1 MIENTG
7 LERFLEAQERTYAV
21 ALQEIRNGY
30 KESHWMWFIF
40 PQIAG
45 LGMSYMAEYYAIRNL
60 EEARNYL
67 HHPVLGQRLVE
78 ISEALLELE
87 TYDPIEVFGP
97 IDAMK
102 LRSCMTLFEMVNDGD
117 SPVFRL
123 VLEKYS
129 TSSSCFSRC
138 SRKTGDKSQ

>member
-60 EEARNYL
+60 EEARSYL

-78 ISEALLELE
+78 ISEALLQLE
-87 TYDPIEVFGP
+87 TNDPIEVFGP

-123 VLEKYS
+123 VLEK
-129 TSSSCFSRC
+129 FFDGVADD
-138 SRKTGDKSQ
+138 KTLLLTQKR